1 MGQGPASFLPLIT
14 PRRKSSRSRL
24 WVKMEAGLS
33 GSCGNSPPEQ
43 PQQGCYFW
51 QLLQPGFAQKRSE
64 QKQLRAAVR
73 AAVPP
78 ASAFVSVPVS
88 HLLRAWVGRKP
99 RLGPSLC
106 EGRREGGGGCAGQ
119 RETTSPRALGA
130 APEPASCCPQS
141 SLHPQTRGA
150 GAAPRDPY
158 AGTLLVVFFFP
169 LPLSTEE
176 KTPLLRVAAET
187 PPGSGCLVWLPS
199 FSVPPGLPAGS
210 CRGRPR
216 GAGGEVGS
224 PTAPDLTT

>member
-1 MGQGPASFLPLIT
+1 MAAITTRFCSKTKRAEAASCSCVSRGPTCLCLRFGP
-14 PRRKSSRSRL
+14 
-24 WVKMEAGLS
+24 GF
-33 GSCGNSPPEQ
+33 SPPQSLGGKEAEAR
-43 PQQGCYFW
+43 PEF
-51 QLLQPGFAQKRSE
+51 
-64 QKQLRAAVR
+64 VR
-73 AAVPP
+73 
-78 ASAFVSVPVS
+78 
-88 HLLRAWVGRKP
+88 G
-99 RLGPSLC
+99 
-106 EGRREGGGGCAGQ
+106 EGGREGGGGCADQ

-130 APEPASCCPQS
+130 APEAASCCPQS

-158 AGTLLVVFFFP
+158 AGTLLVGFFP

-176 KTPLLRVAAET
+176 KTLLLRVAAET

-210 CRGRPR
+210 SRGRPR